1 MNESKKPLTD
11 RFVCESFFTFSYGLY
26 STLLFDPVSKI
37 KLFKV
42 KSI

>member
-1 MNESKKPLTD
+1 MSPKKLSQTDLSVGVFLTL
-11 RFVCESFFTFSYGLY
+11 SYGLY
-26 STLLFDPVSKI
+26 STLLFDPVLKI